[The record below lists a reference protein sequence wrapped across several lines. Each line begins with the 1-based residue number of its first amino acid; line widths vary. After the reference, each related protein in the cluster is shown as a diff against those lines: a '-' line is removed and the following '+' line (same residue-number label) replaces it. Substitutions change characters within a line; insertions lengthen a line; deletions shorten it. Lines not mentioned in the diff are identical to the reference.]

1 MPESAMDMIREG
13 GPMKNQNHN
22 LIHSLARTLDSVAR
36 NELYRQDARE
46 MGCNECEELWNKLG
60 DLDRQQAQLLQQ
72 EIKSHVQ
79 NDIFD

>member
-1 MPESAMDMIREG
+1 MPESAMDMIRQN

-22 LIHSLARTLDSVAR
+22 LIHTLARTLDSAAR
-36 NELYRQDARE
+36 NKLYRQDAQE
-46 MGCNECEELWNKLG
+46 MGCNECEELWSKLG
-60 DLDRQQAQLLQQ
+60 DLDRQQVQLLQQ

>member
-13 GPMKNQNHN
+13 GSMKNQNHN

-46 MGCNECEELWNKLG
+46 MGCNECEELWSKLG